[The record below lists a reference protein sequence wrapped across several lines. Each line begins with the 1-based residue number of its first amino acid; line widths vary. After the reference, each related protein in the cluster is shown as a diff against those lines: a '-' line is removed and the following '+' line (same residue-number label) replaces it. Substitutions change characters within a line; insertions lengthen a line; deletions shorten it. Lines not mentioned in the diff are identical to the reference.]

1 MNTRLITTFA
11 ILAAGAGCEKQS
23 DNSATTATPTNLAA
37 YDAGTSSIAKSDLE
51 FMTKAAQ
58 GGMLEVEL
66 GTKASQISTSAD
78 VRAFG
83 DHMRSDHGQ
92 ANAQLQELAV
102 QKGVRL
108 PTSLDAEHAQ
118 KLDELDKLKGPEFD
132 KRYAADMV
140 DDHEKDVSEF
150 EQAASDLKDPELK
163 DWANRTL
170 PVLKMHLQMAKDMKT
185 RTMQQA
191 SR

>member
-23 DNSATTATPTNLAA
+23 DNSATTATPANLAA
-37 YDAGTSSIAKSDLE
+37 YDAGTSIAKSDLQ

-66 GTKASQISTSAD
+66 GTKATQVAASED
-78 VRAFG
+78 VRTFG
-83 DHMRSDHGQ
+83 NHMRTDHGQ

-118 KLDELDKLKGPEFD
+118 KLDELDKLKGAEFD
-132 KRYAADMV
+132 RKYAADAV

-163 DWANRTL
+163 DWASRTL
-170 PVLKMHLQMAKDMKT
+170 PILKMHLQMAKDMKT
-185 RTMQQA
+185 KTMQQA

>member
-23 DNSATTATPTNLAA
+23 DNSATTATPANLAA
-37 YDAGTSSIAKSDLE
+37 YDAGTSIAKSDLQ
-51 FMTKAAQ
+51 FMSKAAQ

-66 GTKASQISTSAD
+66 GTKASQVAASDD
-78 VRAFG
+78 VRTFG
-83 DHMRSDHGQ
+83 NHMRTDHGQ
-92 ANAQLQELAV
+92 ANAQLQELAI

-108 PTSLDAEHAQ
+108 PTSLDAEHAE
-118 KLDELDKLKGPEFD
+118 KLDELDKLKGTEFD
-132 KRYAADMV
+132 KKYAADMV

-150 EQAASDLKDPELK
+150 EQAASDLKDPELR

-185 RTMQQA
+185 RTMQLA